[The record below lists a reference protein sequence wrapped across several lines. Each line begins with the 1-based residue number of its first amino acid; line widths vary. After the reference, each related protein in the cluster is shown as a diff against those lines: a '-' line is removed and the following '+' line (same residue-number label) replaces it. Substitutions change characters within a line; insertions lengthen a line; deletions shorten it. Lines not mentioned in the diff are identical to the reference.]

1 MAWSAEGN
9 LLPSQHVARTAPG
22 TPFPLS
28 SEAKVASTR
37 LWQIPLLHTPE
48 ERGGRARQTGTRP
61 PRCPGLLPLASA
73 VPQRMLGTVQGRPGR
88 GREAKAS

>member
-9 LLPSQHVARTAPG
+9 LLPSQHAARTAPSL
-22 TPFPLS
+22 PLS

-37 LWQIPLLHTPE
+37 LWQIPLPHTPE

-61 PRCPGLLPLASA
+61 PRCPGFLLLASA